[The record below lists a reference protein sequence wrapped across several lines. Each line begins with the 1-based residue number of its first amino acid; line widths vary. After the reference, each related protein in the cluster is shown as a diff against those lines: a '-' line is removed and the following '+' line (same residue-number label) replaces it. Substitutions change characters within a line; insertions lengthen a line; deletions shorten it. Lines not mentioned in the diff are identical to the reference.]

1 MNSKDNRKSRLSIAL
16 TIALYIVVFW
26 AVLPAFLFSIGLRMD
41 LLLPI
46 PWKASSVG
54 RMIGGALTAIG
65 LALSALSMKHLWT
78 RGKGLPISHLPPQKF
93 VSGGVYRC
101 FRHPIYVGYTA
112 LFMGGAVLIR
122 SFWSLTF
129 ASPLLLCGWVAYAL
143 LYEEPV
149 LLSRFGRAYADYR
162 QKTPMLIPSGLG
174 RAAAMALDPWIG
186 RLFSRLSRLADST
199 IIFRRGRL
207 ILVTYGLFV
216 AIGSFLFMLH
226 ISALFLAQ
234 GVGQRDIVIFLAMS
248 ALSAAFFAHAFWWL
262 KRCREMLRRP
272 LWGFRL
278 VGFVSYG
285 ALFGLVVAA
294 FAFARIFHY
303 DGLMVLDVVVRGMFI
318 AYALGRIGCLTYG
331 CCWGKET
338 AGHGIVY
345 HNAEAKINRL
355 RGPSLSPRHP
365 TPFYS
370 ALEGLVIFA
379 LVNILP
385 ALRMSAGFLTAFAFL
400 TYPTARLF
408 IESYRE
414 RDHKFLR
421 YLNEGHLGCASM
433 FAAGLVLLF
442 AIRPGAAF
450 SSPGPM
456 DPAVI
461 GRLLPLV
468 PIILGIAGILFFISG
483 FHWRRIGSW

>member
-54 RMIGGALTAIG
+54 RMIGGALTAVG
-65 LALSALSMKHLWT
+65 LTLSALSMKHLWT

-93 VSGGVYRC
+93 VSGGAYRY

-112 LFMGGAVLIR
+112 LFMGAAALIG

-129 ASPLLLCGWVAYAL
+129 AAPLLACGWVGYAL
-143 LYEEPV
+143 FYEEPV
-149 LLSRFGRAYADYR
+149 LLDRFGQAYAEYR
-162 QKTPMLIPSGLG
+162 KATPLFVPRRIG
-174 RAAAMALDPWIG
+174 RAVAKPLAPWI
-186 RLFSRLSRLADST
+186 RCLFVLLSRLADST
-199 IIFRRGRL
+199 IFFRRGNF

-216 AIGSFLFMLH
+216 AIGSFIFMLH
-226 ISALFLAQ
+226 VSALFLAQ
-234 GVGQRDIVIFLAMS
+234 GVSRRDTAIFLAAS

-262 KRCREMLRRP
+262 KRWKEMLRQP

-294 FAFARIFHY
+294 VAFARFFRY

-331 CCWGKET
+331 CCWGKES
-338 AGHGIVY
+338 AGPGIVY
-345 HNAEAKINRL
+345 HSAEAKVNRL
-355 RGPSLSPRHP
+355 RGPSRTPRHP

-370 ALEGLVIFA
+370 ALEGLLIFA

-400 TYPTARLF
+400 FYPAVRLF
-408 IESYRE
+408 IESYRD
-414 RDHKFLR
+414 RDCKILR
-421 YLNEGHLGCASM
+421 CLNEGHLGCALM

-442 AIRPGAAF
+442 AIRPAPASASPSPLNAAAI
-450 SSPGPM
+450 GP
-456 DPAVI
+456 
-461 GRLLPLV
+461 LLPLV
-468 PIILGIAGILFFISG
+468 PFILALAGIIFFISG
-483 FHWRRIGSW
+483 FHWRRVGSW